1 MEIITNIDLLL
12 IENWDLV
19 FVQKIGTDLKTPN
32 IIINDVDFI
41 LIPPHKLMN

>member
-32 IIINDVDFI
+32 IINDVDFI
-41 LIPPHKLMN
+41 LIPPHELMN